1 MSDGSGGAG
10 LGELAIRLAG
20 SLALVVG
27 LLLLIARTV
36 NKRFKA
42 PAGATIQ
49 VVARQAIG
57 RGQGLAVVAVGTRV
71 LVVGTT
77 EQQVTLLAEVE
88 PDEVG
93 LDLTAGLAD
102 FDGAEGIDA
111 EDADIE
117 DAETEDADAQGQSAG
132 NTRRPVGVPRT
143 IPKPNANALAGSVL
157 SPQTWKDAM
166 AAVTGKRAS

>member
-1 MSDGSGGAG
+1 MSDGSGGVG
-10 LGELAIRLAG
+10 LGELAIRLVG

-49 VVARQAIG
+49 VVARQALG

-88 PDEVG
+88 PDEIG
-93 LDLTAGLAD
+93 LDLDGELIGDLDEEFLDDSENSTDGDTDEATAEAP
-102 FDGAEGIDA
+102 AA
-111 EDADIE
+111 
-117 DAETEDADAQGQSAG
+117 
-132 NTRRPVGVPRT
+132 RRAVGVP
-143 IPKPNANALAGSVL
+143 KPSLKPTPNALAGSVL
-157 SPQTWKDAM
+157 SPQTWKDAR